1 MSERALTIGLLARA
15 AQVNIETVR
24 YYQTRKLLPIPRP
37 IGAFRY
43 YPVELVER
51 IQFIKR
57 AQELGFSLEEIRELL
72 RLNDGIDR
80 ASIRKI
86 ARARLEQIE
95 TKLRELSRMRSALNG
110 LIEDCQHSAG
120 SAPCPIIQTLARPRR
135 VKDVKAV
142 ALDSVPTSRA

>member
-1 MSERALTIGLLARA
+1 MNERALTIGLLARA

-24 YYQTRKLLPIPRP
+24 YYQTRKLLPIPRA

-72 RLNDGIDR
+72 RLNDGADR
-80 ASIRKI
+80 PSIRKI

-95 TKLRELSRMRSALNG
+95 KKLRELSRMRSALNG
-110 LIEDCQHSAG
+110 LIEDCQHGAG
-120 SAPCPIIQTLARPRR
+120 SAACPIIQTLTRPRR
-135 VKDVKAV
+135 GKEVKTVTA
-142 ALDSVPTSRA
+142 